1 MPLTLPPLSLYI
13 HLPWCVAKCPY
24 CDFNSHALKGDLP
37 EQAYVD
43 ALMADLELDLPRVW
57 GRTVHSVFFGGGTPS
72 LFSARAIGSIID
84 GVSARVKLAP
94 GAEVTLEANPGT
106 VEHDRFEAYRAAG
119 VNRVSLGIQ
128 TFDDSQLKT
137 LGRIHDSA
145 QAERAITALIA
156 AGFDNFN
163 LDLMW
168 ALPGQS
174 VDQALADIDRALA
187 FDPPHLSHY
196 QLTLEPNTVFA
207 ARPPTLPDE
216 ETVWTMQD
224 VCGERLSAAGYENYE
239 ISAWAKPDRASGHN
253 LNYWRF
259 GDYLGIGAGA
269 SGKITLPAE
278 GHVLRTRRKKI
289 PHSWM
294 AANEDGSFIA
304 EALAVQEGDLAFEY
318 MLNRTRLAE
327 PIPVT
332 EFRARTGLGTEAL
345 EPGLGRA
352 LKAGLLERHE
362 FVGDVTPTYAND
374 RVGAVTPPSE
384 KDRVGDVTP
393 TCVNDLPEN
402 ETPTYAECGTK
413 GECLI
418 RTERGARCLN
428 DLQALFL

>member
-24 CDFNSHALKGDLP
+24 CDFNSHALSGDLP
-37 EQAYVD
+37 EQAYVE

-72 LFSARAIGSIID
+72 LFSARAIGQVID
-84 GVSARVKLAP
+84 GVSARLKLAP
-94 GAEVTLEANPGT
+94 NAEITMEANPGT

-119 VNRVSLGIQ
+119 VNRISLGIQ
-128 TFDDSQLKT
+128 TFDDSQLQT
-137 LGRIHDSA
+137 LGRIHDGT
-145 QAERAITALIA
+145 QAESAIRAIID

-168 ALPGQS
+168 ALPGQT
-174 VDQALADIDRALA
+174 VEQALTDVEKALA
-187 FDPPHLSHY
+187 FDPPHVSHY

-216 ETVWTMQD
+216 ETVWAMQD
-224 VCGERLSAAGYENYE
+224 ACGERLSAAGYENYE
-239 ISAWAKPDRASGHN
+239 ISAWAKPNHASRHN

-278 GHVLRTRRKKI
+278 DAVLRTRRKKI

-294 AANEDGSFIA
+294 AATGDNSFIA
-304 EALAVQEGDLAFEY
+304 EQVHVAKEELAFEY
-318 MLNRTRLAE
+318 MLNRTRLSE
-327 PIPVT
+327 PIPVAG
-332 EFRARTGLGTEAL
+332 FAALTGLSIDAL

-352 LKAGLLERHE
+352 IESGLLERRE
-362 FVGDVTPTYAND
+362 PVGGATPTDADEAGY
-374 RVGAVTPPSE
+374 
-384 KDRVGDVTP
+384 
-393 TCVNDLPEN
+393 
-402 ETPTYAECGTK
+402 
-413 GECLI
+413 LI
-418 RTERGARCLN
+418 RTERGAQYLN
-428 DLQALFL
+428 DLQALFLPG